1 MALSALAAGAI
12 AAGTAVAGSAAS
24 AGIQSGITSSGKK
37 KSQKRA
43 YKLNEMAAENAYQR
57 QLDQWNKINE
67 YNLPSAAYARE
78 IEGLRAN
85 KLSVGQFYS
94 NGASPGSLAGSTTA
108 PEGGGASGALNFE
121 SPDPLGNFSD
131 ILGFQSVQSQ
141 IDLNDSQAKKNR
153 AEADYV
159 SSREDV
165 AASQVELNYALAGD
179 ARARSLSTEL
189 DAQLKESL
197 LPLNVAQAEQT
208 LALNESLLVD
218 YQERAKR
225 SILETRFQEDT
236 YSDRRSIV
244 TADLQ
249 NKVAGVILQRVQAQA
264 VAAGIPLTEAQIDN
278 VRTQTLL
285 NFELIDET
293 STRKFTNQARERNIE
308 AQTKL
313 LEKNI
318 DWFDRRSVLKV
329 IDQFAGY
336 WFNILEL
343 GASAAKQ

>member
-24 AGIQSGITSSGKK
+24 AGIQSGITSSGKR

-43 YKLNEMAAENAYQR
+43 YKYNEMAAENAYQR

-67 YNLPSAAYARE
+67 YNLPANAYRRE

-85 KLSVGQFYS
+85 GLSIGQFYS

-108 PEGGGASGALNFE
+108 PEGGGAAGALNFE

-131 ILGFQSVQSQ
+131 ILGFQSIQSQ
-141 IDLNDSQAKKNR
+141 IDLNASQAKKNN
-153 AEADYV
+153 AEADFV

-165 AASQVELNYALAGD
+165 AVSQVELNYALAGD

-189 DAQLKESL
+189 DSQLKESL
-197 LPLNVAQAEQT
+197 LPLTVGQAEQT
-208 LALNESLLVD
+208 LALNESLLID
-218 YQERAKR
+218 YQARAKR
-225 SILETRFQEDT
+225 SVLETRFQEES
-236 YSDRRSIV
+236 YSDRRAIV

-249 NKVAGVILQRVQAQA
+249 SKVAGIILQRVQAQA
-264 VAAGIPLTEAQIDN
+264 LSAGIPLTEAQIEN

-308 AQTKL
+308 AQTNL

-318 DWFDRRSVLKV
+318 DWFDRKSVLRV
-329 IDQFAGY
+329 VDQFAGY
-336 WFNILEL
+336 WFNLLDI
-343 GASAAKQ
+343 ASSASN